1 MKDETYSYFS
11 DVKARGQISRS
22 ARNRRTHN
30 GKRGRVKLPSDYMTK
45 KEINAMNGE
54 VKSYRLNE
62 PMSWT
67 EFKAMPDDIQFGY
80 IRLLKDKYSAPNSAI
95 EKMFGIG
102 NGTLVR
108 HMNGIDYEVTSMK
121 KGKFDRE
128 GWMAFV
134 NRVPVKKEEEP
145 APEIEVEEPIP
156 VAEEEME
163 EPVPEENACA
173 SLNYEAEYEKAM
185 QELKKAE
192 CENNFLRVELRQRE
206 EEMKWLYGFKAAVE
220 VIFGKENLRC

>member
-11 DVKARGQISRS
+11 DVKTRGQISRS

-30 GKRGRVKLPSDYMTK
+30 GKRGRVKFPSDYMTK

-145 APEIEVEEPIP
+145 VVEE
-156 VAEEEME
+156 ETE
-163 EPVPEENACA
+163 EPVPEENTENVECCMD
-173 SLNYEAEYEKAM
+173 YEKAYGEAM
-185 QELKKAE
+185 WELEVAKDE
-192 CENNFLRVELRQRE
+192 IRIMRNEVQ
-206 EEMKWLYGFKAAVE
+206 WLNGFKAAVE
-220 VIFGKENLRC
+220 MIFGKGGLNGT

>member
-11 DVKARGQISRS
+11 DVKTRGQISRS

-62 PMSWT
+62 PMSWN
-67 EFKAMPDDIQFGY
+67 EFKAMPTDIQVGY
-80 IRLLKDKYSAPNSAI
+80 IRLLKDKYSVTNMAI
-95 EKMFGIG
+95 EKMFGKG
-102 NGTLVR
+102 NGTLAR
-108 HMNGIDYEVTSMK
+108 HMKSIGYEVTSMK
-121 KGKFDRE
+121 NGKFDRE
-128 GWMAFV
+128 GWTAFV

-156 VAEEEME
+156 VAEEETE
-163 EPVPEENACA
+163 KPAPEENACA

>member
-11 DVKARGQISRS
+11 DVKTRGQISRS

-30 GKRGRVKLPSDYMTK
+30 GKRGRVKFPSDYMTK

-108 HMNGIDYEVTSMK
+108 HMKGIGYDVTSMK
-121 KGKFDRE
+121 GGKFDRE

-134 NRVPVKKEEEP
+134 NRIPVKKEEEP
-145 APEIEVEEPIP
+145 VVEE
-156 VAEEEME
+156 ETE
-163 EPVPEENACA
+163 EPVPEENTKVALGCG
-173 SLNYEAEYEKAM
+173 SLNYEAAYENAMLEMEKA
-185 QELKKAE
+185 KAE
-192 CENNFLRVELRQRE
+192 ICYLREELRLKNE
-206 EEMKWLYGFKAAVE
+206 EANWLNGFKAAVE
-220 VIFGKENLRC
+220 VIFGKGGLNGT

>member
-11 DVKARGQISRS
+11 DVKTRGQISRS

-30 GKRGRVKLPSDYMTK
+30 GKRGRVKFPSDYMTK

-80 IRLLKDKYSAPNSAI
+80 IRLLKEKYSATNMAI
-95 EKMFGIG
+95 EKMFGKG
-102 NGTLVR
+102 NGTLAR
-108 HMNGIDYEVTSMK
+108 HMKGIGYDVTSMK
-121 KGKFDRE
+121 SGKFDRE
-128 GWMAFV
+128 GWTAFV
-134 NRVPVKKEEEP
+134 NRIPVKKEEP
-145 APEIEVEEPIP
+145 IEAKE
-156 VAEEEME
+156 E
-163 EPVPEENACA
+163 EPVVEEEAEKPAPEENACA

-220 VIFGKENLRC
+220 VIFGKGELNG